1 MAGVSLPEHP
11 YNRTEATRLL
21 CAGTYQ
27 DASFRRRVIDE
38 LVAHQERP
46 VAPPLGVDVLPVLA
60 HAVRITRQESRTAGL
75 MLAAWLGFL
84 LSDVVMFW
92 DSVADR
98 WGEGAEVGLGDV
110 FTAFYAGD
118 DRLTAGLPMPW
129 SQFYAFVALGLWFA
143 QSVRAQGAD
152 GRQAGLPAPVAKA
165 AAGLGL
171 AVTVG
176 ATLFALFYW
185 CWFVAGVLGGDVQ
198 TPYPLLFPLL
208 IALIAWW
215 HETTQRRALC
225 RWLSR
230 WTFPTTAQ
238 PDLPPGPLYE
248 DLVTSIRREQAA
260 ALTLYEPDSPF
271 VGMGTPR
278 RAWSFA
284 MELRKRSAAP
294 DEPTAPDTG
303 SPSPSPDGALIPH
316 QNHGPLTAE
325 GALTMIEPQLVRLRE
340 SAALTGKDRLREL
353 EIDRFV
359 CLPGGVGRDEQLHL
373 GGTSDVRAVQAAG
386 QRAGDGRS
394 VYDPAQVAAH
404 LAEAVDEGGEGRRV
418 FLRVRVGAW
427 HEQVVVTVLV
437 RVHTQGGMLVMEV
450 VPYVLGPVRK
460 DFKSVDAL
468 VDRLPETWAGGAVR
482 ALGHGPATG
491 VSTALGALR
500 TLAREFGTGWS
511 DREADPDVPR
521 VSLRQLAG
529 TTRLSPYQEMDAT
542 RYIKTVQERIV
553 KGMREALQSHG
564 YRTDQFEQ
572 HVYQLSGG
580 SVFVQDMSG
589 GAVATGRHGHAT
601 AHTNPPAGTN
611 GTPPRT
617 GA

>member
-11 YNRTEATRLL
+11 YHRTEATRLL

-27 DASFRRRVIDE
+27 DVGFRRRVIDE
-38 LVAHQERP
+38 LVVHQERP

-60 HAVRITRQESRTAGL
+60 HAVRATRQESRTAAL

-98 WGEGAEVGLGDV
+98 WGEGADVGFGDV

-118 DRLTAGLPMPW
+118 DRLTAGMPMPW

-143 QSVRAQGAD
+143 HSVRTQSAQG
-152 GRQAGLPAPVAKA
+152 RREGLPDPVARA
-165 AAGLGL
+165 
-171 AVTVG
+171 TVG
-176 ATLFALFYW
+176 FGRMVTGCAALFALSYW
-185 CWFVAGVLGGDVQ
+185 CWFVAGVLDGDVQ

-215 HETTQRRALC
+215 HETTRRRALC

-230 WTFPTTAQ
+230 WTFPRTTQ
-238 PDLPPGPLYE
+238 PDLPAGPLYE
-248 DLVTSIRREQAA
+248 DLVASVSREQKA

-271 VGMGTPR
+271 VGMGAPR

-284 MELRKRSAAP
+284 MELRRRAGAPAGPGAP
-294 DEPTAPDTG
+294 DAG
-303 SPSPSPDGALIPH
+303 SPSPDGSPVPH
-316 QNHGPLTAE
+316 QSRGPLTAE
-325 GALTMIEPQLVRLRE
+325 GALAMIEPQLVRLRE
-340 SAALTGKDRLREL
+340 AAALTGKDRLREL

-359 CLPGGVGRDEQLHL
+359 YLPGGVGRDEELHL
-373 GGTSDVRAVQAAG
+373 GGSSDVNAVQAAG
-386 QRAGDGRS
+386 QRNGAGRS
-394 VYDPAQVAAH
+394 VYDPVQVAAH

-418 FLRVRVGAW
+418 FLRVRIGAW

-437 RVHTQGGMLVMEV
+437 RVHTQGGMLVLEV

-460 DFKSVDAL
+460 DFGDVDAL
-468 VDRLPETWAGGAVR
+468 VDKLPETWAGGALR
-482 ALGHGPATG
+482 ALGNGPATG
-491 VSTALGALR
+491 VSTAVGALR
-500 TLAREFGTGWS
+500 TIVGEITTGWS
-511 DREADPDVPR
+511 DRETTPDVPR
-521 VSLRQLAG
+521 VSLRQLAS
-529 TTRLSPYQEMDAT
+529 TTGLSPFQEMDVT
-542 RYIKTVQERIV
+542 RYVKTVQERIV
-553 KGMREALQSHG
+553 NGMREALRSHG

-589 GAVATGRHGHAT
+589 GAVATGSHGNAT
-601 AHTNPPAGTN
+601 AHNNAPAQAN
-611 GTPPRT
+611 GTAPRT

>member
-27 DASFRRRVIDE
+27 DAAFRRRVIDE
-38 LVAHQERP
+38 LVVHQERP

-60 HAVRITRQESRTAGL
+60 HALRIARQECRTAGL

-98 WGEGAEVGLGDV
+98 WGVGAEVGLGDV

-118 DRLTAGLPMPW
+118 DRLTAGMRMPW

-143 QSVRAQGAD
+143 HSVRAQGAD

-171 AVTVG
+171 AVTLCAV
-176 ATLFALFYW
+176 LFALFYW

-230 WTFPTTAQ
+230 WTFRTTAQ
-238 PDLPPGPLYE
+238 PDLPAGPLYE
-248 DLVTSIRREQAA
+248 DLVDSIRREQTA
-260 ALTLYEPDSPF
+260 ALTLYEPDSPL
-271 VGMGTPR
+271 VGMGAR
-278 RAWSFA
+278 RQAWSFA
-284 MELRKRSAAP
+284 MELRKRPGPPNGS
-294 DEPTAPDTG
+294 DAPDTG
-303 SPSPSPDGALIPH
+303 SHSPDGSLIPR
-316 QNHGPLTAE
+316 QDHGPLTAE
-325 GALTMIEPQLVRLRE
+325 SALAMIEPQLVRLRE

-359 CLPGGVGRDEQLHL
+359 CLPGGVGRDEPLHL
-373 GGTSDVRAVQAAG
+373 GGTSDVHAVQAAG
-386 QRAGDGRS
+386 RRNGDGLS

-418 FLRVRVGAW
+418 FLRVRIGAW

-460 DFKSVDAL
+460 DFRSVDAL
-468 VDRLPETWAGGAVR
+468 VDRLPESWAGGAVR

-500 TLAREFGTGWS
+500 TLAREVGSSWS
-511 DREADPDVPR
+511 DRETDPDVPR

-529 TTRLSPYQEMDAT
+529 TTGLSPYQEMDVT

-553 KGMREALQSHG
+553 NGMREALQSHG

-572 HVYQLSGG
+572 HVYQVSGG

-589 GAVATGRHGHAT
+589 GAVATGSHGNAT
-601 AHTNPPAGTN
+601 AHNNAPAAPN

-617 GA
+617 GV

>member
-11 YNRTEATRLL
+11 YDRTEATRLL

-27 DASFRRRVIDE
+27 DAAFRRRVIDE
-38 LVAHQERP
+38 LVVHQERP

-75 MLAAWLGFL
+75 MLIAWLGFL

-92 DSVADR
+92 DSLADR
-98 WGEGAEVGLGDV
+98 GGMGAEVGLGDV
-110 FTAFYAGD
+110 FTAFYLGD
-118 DRLTAGLPMPW
+118 DRLTAGMPMPW

-143 QSVRAQGAD
+143 HTMRAQDTD
-152 GRQAGLPAPVAKA
+152 GGQAGLSAPVAKA

-171 AVTVG
+171 AVTVC
-176 ATLFALFYW
+176 ATLFAVFYW
-185 CWFVAGVLGGDVQ
+185 CWFLAGVLDGDVQ

-215 HETTQRRALC
+215 HETTRRRALC

-230 WTFPTTAQ
+230 WTFRTTPQ
-238 PDLPPGPLYE
+238 PELPAGPLYE
-248 DLVTSIRREQAA
+248 DLVASISREQTA

-271 VGMGTPR
+271 VGMGSPR

-284 MELRKRSAAP
+284 MELRKRSAP
-294 DEPTAPDTG
+294 PNGSDAPDTG
-303 SPSPSPDGALIPH
+303 SLSPSPDGSLIPH

-325 GALTMIEPQLVRLRE
+325 GALAMIEPQLVRLRE

-353 EIDRFV
+353 EVDRFV
-359 CLPGGVGRDEQLHL
+359 YLPGGVGRDELLRL
-373 GGTSDVRAVQAAG
+373 GGSADAHAVPADG
-386 QRAGDGRS
+386 QRGGDGRT

-404 LAEAVDEGGEGRRV
+404 LTEAVDEGGEGRRV
-418 FLRVRVGAW
+418 FLRVRIGAW

-460 DFKSVDAL
+460 DFRSVDAL
-468 VDRLPETWAGGAVR
+468 VERLPETWARGAVR

-491 VSTALGALR
+491 VSTALGALG
-500 TLAREFGTGWS
+500 TLIREIGTGWS

-521 VSLRQLAG
+521 VSLRQLAC
-529 TTRLSPYQEMDAT
+529 TTDLSPYQEMDVT

-553 KGMREALQSHG
+553 NGMREALQSHG

-589 GAVATGRHGHAT
+589 GAVATGSHGSAT
-601 AHTNPPAGTN
+601 AHGNAPASAN

>member
-11 YNRTEATRLL
+11 YDRTEATRLL

-27 DASFRRRVIDE
+27 DAAFRRRVIDE
-38 LVAHQERP
+38 LVVHQERP

-75 MLAAWLGFL
+75 MLIAWLGFL

-92 DSVADR
+92 DSLADR
-98 WGEGAEVGLGDV
+98 GGMGAEVGLGDV
-110 FTAFYAGD
+110 FTAFYLGD
-118 DRLTAGLPMPW
+118 DRLTAGMPMPW

-143 QSVRAQGAD
+143 HTMRAQDTD
-152 GRQAGLPAPVAKA
+152 GGQPGLSAPVAKA

-171 AVTVG
+171 AVTVC
-176 ATLFALFYW
+176 ATLFAVFYW
-185 CWFVAGVLGGDVQ
+185 CWFLAGVLDGDVQ

-215 HETTQRRALC
+215 HETNRRRALC

-230 WTFPTTAQ
+230 WTFRTTPQ
-238 PDLPPGPLYE
+238 PELPAGPLYE
-248 DLVTSIRREQAA
+248 DLVASISREQTA

-271 VGMGTPR
+271 VGMGSPR

-284 MELRKRSAAP
+284 MELRKRSAP
-294 DEPTAPDTG
+294 PNGSDAPDTG
-303 SPSPSPDGALIPH
+303 SLSPSPDGSLIPH

-325 GALTMIEPQLVRLRE
+325 GALAMIEPQLVRLRE

-353 EIDRFV
+353 EVDRFV
-359 CLPGGVGRDEQLHL
+359 YLPGGVGRDELLRL
-373 GGTSDVRAVQAAG
+373 GGSADAHAVPADG
-386 QRAGDGRS
+386 QRDGDGRT

-404 LAEAVDEGGEGRRV
+404 LTEAVDEGGEGRRV
-418 FLRVRVGAW
+418 FLRVRIGAW

-460 DFKSVDAL
+460 DFRSVDAL
-468 VDRLPETWAGGAVR
+468 VERLPENWARGAVR

-491 VSTALGALR
+491 VSTALGALG
-500 TLAREFGTGWS
+500 TLIREIGTGWS

-521 VSLRQLAG
+521 VSLRQLAC
-529 TTRLSPYQEMDAT
+529 TTDLSPYQEMDVT

-553 KGMREALQSHG
+553 NGMREALQSHG

-589 GAVATGRHGHAT
+589 GAVATGSHGSAT
-601 AHTNPPAGTN
+601 AHGNAPASAN